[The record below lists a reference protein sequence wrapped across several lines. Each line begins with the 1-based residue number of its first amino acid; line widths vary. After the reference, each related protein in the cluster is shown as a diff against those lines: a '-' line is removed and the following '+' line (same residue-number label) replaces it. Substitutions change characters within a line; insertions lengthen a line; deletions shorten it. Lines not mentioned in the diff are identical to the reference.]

1 MIGGFKSAR
10 TDAVDPTVRPRRFLF
25 ALSALLSVAA
35 LFLAPVARARVPHGR
50 FGVGDSIMLS
60 AADDLAP
67 YDIKVNAEVGR
78 QFSEGVAVV
87 RRLATHDRLP
97 RQVIVHLGTNG
108 YVSSADCDDLFEYA
122 GPKRRVFLV
131 TVHVPREWE
140 EAVNDELHR
149 CATRH
154 ENGFLIRW
162 YGKSQNHPEWFDD
175 SDYHLTTEGQAA
187 YAAFLDSSVDATL
200 AALRAVRRGKG

>member
-1 MIGGFKSAR
+1 M
-10 TDAVDPTVRPRRFLF
+10 
-25 ALSALLSVAA
+25 ALGSLLATPPAL
-35 LFLAPVARARVPHGR
+35 ARVPHGR

-60 AADDLAP
+60 AADDLEP
-67 YDIKVNAEVGR
+67 YDIRVNAEVGR

-87 RRLATHDRLP
+87 RRLAAHGRLP

-108 YVSSADCDDLFEYA
+108 YVSSSDCDALFEYA

-140 EAVNDELHR
+140 EAVNDELHH
-149 CATRH
+149 CAARH
-154 ENGFLIRW
+154 DNGFLIRW
-162 YGKSQNHPEWFDD
+162 YSKSQHHPEWFDD

-200 AALRAVRRGKG
+200 AELRSARVGKG